1 MKPIDVLVDPPR
13 YPVRLMIRDTLVFLT
28 PIILSLF
35 VSYLWG
41 E

>member
-1 MKPIDVLVDPPR
+1 MKPIDPLVDPPC

-28 PIILSLF
+28 PIILSLI
-35 VSYLWG
+35 VAYLWG

>member
-1 MKPIDVLVDPPR
+1 MEPIDMLGDHPP

-28 PIILSLF
+28 PIILLLI

-41 E
+41 G